1 MLKFRTQRQ
10 FILKIMWITPAFL
23 ALVGLM
29 FPAVAHCRCSC
40 CSNESSCCSEE
51 IPSESQAEPVEKTDC
66 PQCCCCDEELD
77 SKVAT
82 APVPKKSC
90 CSDSC
95 QCGET
100 DANGNRLPCNCS
112 VEKDDLP
119 LISLEK
125 FQVRTHLFQ
134 SLFTISSNVF
144 PWNAFSTCVS
154 CDIFHPP
161 QLRLHLLYCVLQ
173 N

>member
-10 FILKIMWITPAFL
+10 FIFKIVWTTPAFL

-40 CSNESSCCSEE
+40 CSTESSCCSGEN
-51 IPSESQAEPVEKTDC
+51 PSEPQTESVEKTEC
-66 PQCCCCDEELD
+66 PKCCCSDKSD
-77 SKVAT
+77 SEAAT
-82 APVPKKSC
+82 AHVPKKSC

-100 DANGNRLPCNCS
+100 DANGYRLPCSCS
-112 VEKDDLP
+112 IEKDDLP
-119 LISLEK
+119 LISPEK
-125 FQVRTHLFQ
+125 YQVRTHLFQ
-134 SLFTISSNVF
+134 SLFTVCSNVF
-144 PWNAFSTCVS
+144 PWNAFATCVF

-161 QLRLHLLYCVLQ
+161 QLRLHLLYCVML